1 MFFTLKTNGQADEPY
16 SFETTAPPFS
26 KKREGKL
33 AKVACIHCRMSK
45 LKCSGEPQSCQRCRS
60 KQLECRYPSAPRTQ
74 RRQPSPPDTPQ
85 EGPQEG
91 VMESVMEGTGTD
103 DDMITVSS
111 STRES
116 TNSGS
121 LNGSSLG
128 FEVPEFST
136 PLNINMMLSDSEY
149 IAPMDTVRPWE
160 QQPFDFTASNSKTP
174 WNDSL
179 DLDDFDLGAGD
190 PACPVEASALPKM
203 GGGCSCLSRV
213 VGTHEALEVALWSQ
227 RKLFSDADNM
237 LQHQKKLLLECEELL
252 ECKECSALPAYI
264 MLIISMCSRLLETL
278 DDMCRD
284 VTGGDFMEAARATNK
299 AGLSTEENKK
309 RKNGSDS
316 GDSDE
321 SRRRYGLTTR
331 SRRLDDDDERLVL
344 QSLVTARVTR
354 LDGLL
359 GTLDKVVSR
368 YSWPAHKGLLR
379 ELQDRLAGGAFN
391 IE

>member
-1 MFFTLKTNGQADEPY
+1 M
-16 SFETTAPPFS
+16 
-26 KKREGKL
+26 
-33 AKVACIHCRMSK
+33 
-45 LKCSGEPQSCQRCRS
+45 
-60 KQLECRYPSAPRTQ
+60 
-74 RRQPSPPDTPQ
+74 
-85 EGPQEG
+85 EG
-91 VMESVMEGTGTD
+91 VMEGTATD
-103 DDMITVSS
+103 DDMLTVSS

-116 TNSGS
+116 TTSGS

-149 IAPMDTVRPWE
+149 IAPMDTMRPWE
-160 QQPFDFTASNSKTP
+160 QQPFEFTANNCKTP
-174 WNDSL
+174 WNDGL
-179 DLDDFDLGAGD
+179 DLDDFDLGATD
-190 PACPVEASALPKM
+190 PACPMETSALPKM
-203 GGGCSCLSRV
+203 GVGCSCLSRV

-284 VTGGDFMEAARATNK
+284 VTGEDFMEAARATNK
-299 AGLSTEENKK
+299 AGLFAEENKK

-316 GDSDE
+316 GDSEE

-331 SRRLDDDDERLVL
+331 SRQLDDDDERLVL
-344 QSLVTARVTR
+344 QSLVTARVRR

-379 ELQDRLAGGAFN
+379 DLQDRLAGGAFN